1 MPQPFKMLISINKI
15 KLLNKLQKCWVCYYN
30 KFDWLGFVM
39 IKIIKQV
46 LKFFIIG
53 WILGVFI
60 AIIRFLFYISFNSLF
75 IKEFNKE
82 FIIKS
87 LERSDFIGVS
97 GLVGFVFIW
106 FLIKRNFNYDILEK
120 RNLIK
125 LILPIYLGSLSLFI
139 LLDFLIRRF

>member
-1 MPQPFKMLISINKI
+1 
-15 KLLNKLQKCWVCYYN
+15 
-30 KFDWLGFVM
+30 M

-139 LLDFLIRRF
+139 LLELFIRRF